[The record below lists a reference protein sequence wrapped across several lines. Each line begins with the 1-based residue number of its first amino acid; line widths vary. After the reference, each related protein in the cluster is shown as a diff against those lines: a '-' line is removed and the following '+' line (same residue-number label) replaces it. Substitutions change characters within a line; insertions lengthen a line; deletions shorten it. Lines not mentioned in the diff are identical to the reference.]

1 LKPVTDAIQA
11 PYEGLRQ
18 RKKRLTRQLI
28 SDTATEMFLERGF
41 DEVRISEIAAACE
54 VSEKTIYNYFPT
66 KESLVLDREESI
78 AADIRWALGPDAA
91 GMSPVDAAV
100 HSIIEDMT
108 RMLAHWSDGTN
119 SPPDL
124 SLFRRFWDMIEG
136 TPSLRA
142 AQHEMM
148 DRLIEV
154 AAAAMA
160 ERARID
166 PEEPEP
172 LIAANAI
179 MGLWRVHYTAM
190 HKYADGKYSPSE
202 MKDLV
207 IAEVKRAA
215 RLIDTGLWSFSLAV
229 QGHNG
234 RESMRVAAQSANDAR
249 KQVMAAMKQA
259 KAAWRQM
266 VIEVHESEHG
276 AGHGNGRFGPLAAD
290 RRRRPHPGDPG
301 RERGRRR

>member
-1 LKPVTDAIQA
+1 VTDAIAA
-11 PYEGLRQ
+11 PYEGLRE

-100 HSIIEDMT
+100 HSITEDMT
-108 RMLAHWSDGTN
+108 RMVAHWNDGSN
-119 SPPDL
+119 PSADV
-124 SLFRRFWDMIEG
+124 SLFRRFWGMIED

-154 AAAAMA
+154 AAAALA
-160 ERARID
+160 ERAGID

-172 LIAANAI
+172 LVAANAI
-179 MGLWRVHYTAM
+179 MGLWRVHFTAM
-190 HKYADGKYSPSE
+190 HKYADSTHSLSE
-202 MKDLV
+202 MNDLV

-234 RESMRVAAQSANDAR
+234 RESMRVAAQSANEAR

-276 AGHGNGRFGPLAAD
+276 AGHVHGRPGPIPPNL
-290 RRRRPHPGDPG
+290 RRRPRPGDPG
-301 RERGRRR
+301 RERGRR